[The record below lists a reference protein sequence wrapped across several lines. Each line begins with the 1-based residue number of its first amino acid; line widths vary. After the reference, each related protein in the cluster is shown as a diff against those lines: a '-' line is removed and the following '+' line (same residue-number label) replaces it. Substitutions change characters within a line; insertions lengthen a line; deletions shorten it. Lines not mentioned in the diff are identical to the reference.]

1 MVYERFRLLASAEK
15 YLRNISESER
25 ARIDADMYAMSLGDE
40 SQVKTKQLRGA
51 IRELIAGS
59 HRLTYFALDGTLYF
73 VRGFRKKSAK
83 TPRQEIEYA
92 EQVHKILKQK

>member
-51 IRELIAGS
+51 IRELIQAVTDS
-59 HRLTYFALDGTLYF
+59 PTLL
-73 VRGFRKKSAK
+73 SMEHS
-83 TPRQEIEYA
+83 TS
-92 EQVHKILKQK
+92 